1 MQHDYLVHK
10 LRQDVLPKISAIGQ
24 YNTIFDTIEA
34 LERMDIAL
42 MVLTHLM
49 QSGYS
54 FFWMDGKFRLVDVL
68 SDESVYYEGETVEE
82 ILISLII
89 QSLTGE

>member
-1 MQHDYLVHK
+1 MQSDYLTKK
-10 LRQDVLPKISAIGQ
+10 LREDILPKMPGGT
-24 YNTIFDTIEA
+24 YNVIFDTIEV
-34 LERMDIAL
+34 LERTDIAL

-68 SDESVYYEGETVEE
+68 SEDSVYYEGDTVEE
-82 ILISLII
+82 ILTALII

>member
-1 MQHDYLVHK
+1 MQSDYLVKK
-10 LRQDVLPKISAIGQ
+10 LREDILPKMPGGA
-24 YNTIFDTIEA
+24 YNVIFDTIEV
-34 LERMDIAL
+34 LERTDIAL
-42 MVLTHLM
+42 LVLTHLM

-68 SDESVYYEGETVEE
+68 GEDSVYYEGESVEE
-82 ILISLII
+82 ILTALII